1 MSSHFINLMIGVL
14 VFYSLLKQVMKI
26 GTQQT
31 PKLANSLMLFS
42 LNKPQKAIVKELVLI
57 CLKTTTIH
65 PTKLILLNK
74 LRQSRSRRSS
84 QIITKLR

>member
-31 PKLANSLMLFS
+31 PKLANSLMLSS
-42 LNKPQKAIVKELVLI
+42 LNKPKKAIVKELLI

-74 LRQSRSRRSS
+74 LRQSRSGRSS